1 LLDALRKMEELLG
14 MPIEVDH
21 LPNARG
27 DVRRTCSDPR
37 RAARDLGFT
46 PGVSLEEGLARQVEW
61 ALDRS
66 RPRPVA
72 VAV

>member
-1 LLDALRKMEELLG
+1 MS
-14 MPIEVDH
+14 IEVEH
-21 LPNARG
+21 LPDARG

-46 PGVSLEEGLARQVEW
+46 PGVSLDEGLARQVEW
-61 ALDRS
+61 ALDRG
-66 RPRPVA
+66 RPGRVA